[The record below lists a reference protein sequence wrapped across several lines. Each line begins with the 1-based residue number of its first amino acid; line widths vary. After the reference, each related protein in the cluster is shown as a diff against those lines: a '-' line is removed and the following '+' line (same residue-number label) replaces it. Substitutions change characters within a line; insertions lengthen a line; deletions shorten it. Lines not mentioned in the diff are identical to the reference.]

1 MASDKDGAR
10 ESADRRRTEA
20 VGGIGAITGQGL
32 PSEGRT
38 WQDKMRTGR
47 SRGQDSGASMK
58 KIFVTGGGGFIGSNF
73 IRHTLGSE
81 KKYAVVCYDKL
92 TYAGNLAN
100 LESIADNPNY
110 EFVKGDICDA
120 VAVEKA
126 MRGCDAV
133 IHFAAESHVDR
144 SIYEPAPVIQT
155 NVTGTFILLEVAR
168 KLSVSRFVHVST
180 DEVYGDIPLDVFAD
194 ESFPLQPSS
203 PYSASKAASDLL
215 VRSYVRTYKFPAV
228 ITRSSNNYG
237 PYQFPEKFV
246 PLMITNALSDKALP
260 VYGDGKQQRDWLH
273 VEDNCLGI
281 LTVLEKGKIGE
292 VYNIGGAA
300 VEENLTMA
308 RRLLHLIGKPESL
321 LSYVQDRPGHDRR
334 YALDC
339 QKIRAELGWRPAI
352 SLEVGLRQTIDW
364 YKKNR
369 NWVADVRAGE
379 YLSYYEKY
387 YDNRDSSLRAIASSA
402 TKKSH

>member
-1 MASDKDGAR
+1 M
-10 ESADRRRTEA
+10 
-20 VGGIGAITGQGL
+20 
-32 PSEGRT
+32 
-38 WQDKMRTGR
+38 
-47 SRGQDSGASMK
+47 
-58 KIFVTGGGGFIGSNF
+58 KIFVTGGAGFIGSNF
-73 IRHTLGSE
+73 IRYVLETRKDFSI
-81 KKYAVVCYDKL
+81 VNYDKL

-100 LESIADNPNY
+100 LELVARNLNY
-110 EFVKGDICDA
+110 QFVKGDICDA
-120 VAVEKA
+120 AAVEA
-126 MRGCDAV
+126 GMCDCDAV

-168 KLSVSRFVHVST
+168 KISVSRFVHVST
-180 DEVYGDIPLDVFAD
+180 DEVYGDIPEGAFAD
-194 ESFPLQPSS
+194 ENFPLQPSS

-215 VRSYVRTYKFPAV
+215 VRSYVRTYRFPAV

-273 VEDNCLGI
+273 VEDNCRGI
-281 LTVLEKGKIGE
+281 LAVLERGKIGE
-292 VYNIGGAA
+292 VYNIGGLDL
-300 VEENLTMA
+300 VENLSMV
-308 RRLLHLIGKPESL
+308 RRILHLVGKTESL

-339 QKIRAELGWRPAI
+339 RKIQTELDWRPVIA
-352 SLEVGLRQTIDW
+352 LEEGLRRTIDW
-364 YKKNR
+364 YKNEEL
-369 NWVADVRAGE
+369 WVAGVRGGE

-387 YDNRDSSLRAIASSA
+387 YENRERSLHAIARSGSIA
-402 TKKSH
+402 SD